1 MICGN
6 VDMGSNTIRLSVYE
20 VQKNEIQLLF
30 HKKVTAGLAGYIESE
45 FLNQEGVDKACE
57 VLNDFKKIWNS
68 FHISPVFV
76 FATASLRNIKNT
88 QEVLESIQKETGIE
102 VDVITGEEEAR
113 LDFFGAT
120 YELQLKEGLLID
132 IGGGSTE
139 LVDYQDARIIA
150 ATSLPI
156 GSLNMYSRFVQNL
169 FPDKD
174 EKKKIKDYILKEFA
188 KHPKFFN
195 REISHICGVG
205 GTVRS
210 TLKLQ
215 NSIYGYSGQN
225 TIIHGENIGK
235 MIKSLQTAQKNT
247 YRTILKTAPDRIHT
261 ILPGMII
268 LKAFITSFDVR
279 SIQVSKAGVREGYL
293 YQKILQMAL

>member
-6 VDMGSNTIRLSVYE
+6 VDVGSNTIRLSVYE
-20 VQKNEIQLLF
+20 IQGNAIQLLF
-30 HKKVTAGLAGYIESE
+30 HKKVTAGLAGYIDNE
-45 FLNQEGVDKACE
+45 FLNKEGVDKACE
-57 VLNDFKKIWNS
+57 VLSDFKRIWNS

-88 QEVLESIQKETGIE
+88 QEVLESIKIETGIE

-120 YELQLKEGLLID
+120 YELQLKEGFLID

-139 LVDYQDARIIA
+139 LVDYRDARLIA
-150 ATSLPI
+150 AVSLPV

-174 EKKKIKDYILKEFA
+174 ERKRIKDYVLKELA
-188 KHPKFFN
+188 KHPSFLNKETSN
-195 REISHICGVG
+195 ICGVG

-215 NSIYGYSGQN
+215 NGIYGYSSQN

-235 MIKSLQTAQKNT
+235 MIKSLQTPQKNT

-268 LKAFITSFDVR
+268 LKTFITSFNVK